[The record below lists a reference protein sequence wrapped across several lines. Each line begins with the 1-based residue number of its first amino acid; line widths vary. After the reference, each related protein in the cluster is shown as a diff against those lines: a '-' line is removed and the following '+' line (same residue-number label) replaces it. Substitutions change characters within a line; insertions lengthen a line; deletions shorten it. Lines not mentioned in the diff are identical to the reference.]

1 MKVFFDD
8 RYVGAA
14 HSFDTTKKAELVARA
29 IETMPGVTL
38 ASPKAATQRELAM
51 IHNPRYVRAV
61 LTGKGQGRSSAGF
74 GWDPG
79 YATAVTVSTGG
90 TVEAAL
96 TALREGVSGSLSSGL
111 HHADTESG
119 SGFCTFNG
127 LALAAKI
134 ALGDRPKGEKRR
146 RWIKPRCKKV
156 LILDL
161 DAHCGGGT
169 HDIIKNDRR
178 IWQIDIS
185 VSGFDSY
192 NGHDPDRHHL
202 HVVNDPDDYLPLLE
216 LELERAA
223 EEGFDLVIYNA
234 GMDPHEDCGVG
245 GLKGITS
252 DIIRLRE
259 RMVFDWARAR
269 DIPVAFVL
277 AGGYTG
283 YDLWEEKLTALHQ
296 MTVAAATQGKM
307 PDMDEIEKNA
317 PERPQFTWRSHYNN
331 DDEETGEFRIV
342 SSRER
347 FWDDLDEEVAQD
359 LASDLGL
366 NAEPWDEYS
375 ADDEFLEEEELPV
388 YKSIHELPQEFF
400 EIDNEE
406 LRAQYPQFFE

>member
-1 MKVFFDD
+1 MKVFFDN
-8 RYVGAA
+8 RYVGSA
-14 HSFDTTKKAELVARA
+14 HSFDTTKKAEMVAEA
-29 IETMPGVTL
+29 IKTMPGVTL
-38 ASPKAATQRELAM
+38 ASPKAATQRELAL
-51 IHNPRYVRAV
+51 IHDPRYVRAV
-61 LTGKGQGRSSAGF
+61 LTGEGKGRSSAGF
-74 GWDPG
+74 PWDPG
-79 YATAVTVSTGG
+79 YATAVATSTGG
-90 TVEAAL
+90 AVEAAL
-96 TALREGVSGSLSSGL
+96 TALRDGVSGSLSSGL
-111 HHADTESG
+111 HHADSG
-119 SGFCTFNG
+119 SGAGFCTFNG

-169 HDIIKNDRR
+169 YDIIKDDRR

-185 VSGFDSY
+185 VCGYDAY
-192 NGHDPDRHHL
+192 NGNDDERHHL
-202 HVVNDPDDYLPLLE
+202 HIVNDAEDYLPLLE

-223 EEGFDLVIYNA
+223 EEDFDLVLYNA
-234 GMDPHEDCGVG
+234 GMDPHEDCNTG

-269 DIPVAFVL
+269 GIPVAFVL

-296 MTVAAATQGKM
+296 MTVAAATQGRM
-307 PDMDEIEKNA
+307 PDMEEIEANA
-317 PERPQFTWRSHYNN
+317 PERPEFTWTRT
-331 DDEETGEFRIV
+331 DDTDDTGEF
-342 SSRER
+342 SSEGFQTK
-347 FWDDLDEEVAQD
+347 FWDGLNDEVAQE
-359 LASDLGL
+359 LATDLGL
-366 NAEPWDEYS
+366 NAEPWDDYA
-375 ADDEFLEEEELPV
+375 ADDEFVEKPELPE

-400 EIDNEE
+400 EIDNDD